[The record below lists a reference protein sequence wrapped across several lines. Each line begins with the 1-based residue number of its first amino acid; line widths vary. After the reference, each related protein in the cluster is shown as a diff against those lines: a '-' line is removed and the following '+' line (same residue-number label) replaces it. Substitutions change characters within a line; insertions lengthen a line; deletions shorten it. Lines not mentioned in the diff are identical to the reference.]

1 MVPEAGLEPAHPYE
15 RGILN
20 PLCLPISPPGQE
32 FLLRYQISFFDFII
46 LKWSGKR
53 GSNSRPQPWQGCA
66 LPLSYSRNFV
76 TYFLSGWNYSHL
88 IFICKEFL
96 EIFLEKML

>member
-20 PLCLPISPPGQE
+20 PLCLPISPPGLGFFFQDIGYL
-32 FLLRYQISFFDFII
+32 FLFNI
-46 LKWSGKR
+46 LWSGKR